1 MIDATRQAQRK
12 LGRLVG
18 NDMSHKYSYIISQDD
33 LINAYTQM
41 RDELGY
47 PLMVDSKYRRA
58 IVYNKKGLE
67 KKIRETIDKC
77 IIDNIMLLDRMVV
90 EDIVTQLNGITQS
103 ANGKIIMGKTSVSN
117 NTINLFSNALVKGLV
132 NGVGKIID
140 DITNIEERK

>member
-1 MIDATRQAQRK
+1 MNAMNK
-12 LGRLVG
+12 HLGNISRAVG
-18 NDMSHKYSYIISQDD
+18 NDVTNKYSYIISSDD
-33 LINAYTQM
+33 LTNAYVKM
-41 RDELGY
+41 KDELGY
-47 PLMVDSKYRRA
+47 PLMMDSKYRRA

-67 KKIRETIDKC
+67 KKIRETIDEC

-117 NTINLFSNALVKGLV
+117 NTMNLFSNALVKGLV

-140 DITNIEERK
+140 DITDIKEE

>member
-1 MIDATRQAQRK
+1 MNAMNK
-12 LGRLVG
+12 HLGNISRAVG
-18 NDMSHKYSYIISQDD
+18 HDVTNKYSYIISSDN
-33 LINAYTQM
+33 LTNAYVKM
-41 RDELGY
+41 KDELGY
-47 PLMVDSKYRRA
+47 PLMIDSKYRRA

-117 NTINLFSNALVKGLV
+117 NTMNLFSNALVKGLV

-140 DITNIEERK
+140 DITDIKEE

>member
-1 MIDATRQAQRK
+1 MNAMNK
-12 LGRLVG
+12 HLGNISRAVG
-18 NDMSHKYSYIISQDD
+18 HDVTNKYSYVVNSND
-33 LINAYTQM
+33 LTNAYVKM
-41 RDELGY
+41 KDELGY
-47 PLMVDSKYRRA
+47 PLMIDSKYRRA

-67 KKIRETIDKC
+67 KKIRETIDNC

-117 NTINLFSNALVKGLV
+117 NTMNLFSNALVKGLV

-140 DITNIEERK
+140 DITNIEEERK

>member
-1 MIDATRQAQRK
+1 MNAMNK
-12 LGRLVG
+12 HLGNISRAVG
-18 NDMSHKYSYIISQDD
+18 HDVTNKYSYIISSDD
-33 LINAYTQM
+33 LTNAYVKM
-41 RDELGY
+41 KDELGY
-47 PLMVDSKYRRA
+47 QLMIDSKYRRA

-67 KKIRETIDKC
+67 KKIRETIDNC

-117 NTINLFSNALVKGLV
+117 NTMNLFSNALVKGLV

-140 DITNIEERK
+140 DITDIKEE

>member
-1 MIDATRQAQRK
+1 MNAMNK
-12 LGRLVG
+12 HLGNISRAVG
-18 NDMSHKYSYIISQDD
+18 HDVTNKYSYIISSDD
-33 LINAYTQM
+33 LTNAYVKM
-41 RDELGY
+41 KDELGY
-47 PLMVDSKYRRA
+47 PLMIDSKYRRA

-67 KKIRETIDKC
+67 KKIRETIDNC

-140 DITNIEERK
+140 DITNIEEERK

>member
-1 MIDATRQAQRK
+1 MNAMNK
-12 LGRLVG
+12 HLGNISRAVG
-18 NDMSHKYSYIISQDD
+18 HDVTNKYSYIISSDD
-33 LINAYTQM
+33 LTNAYVKM
-41 RDELGY
+41 KDELGY
-47 PLMVDSKYRRA
+47 PLMIDSKYRRA

-67 KKIRETIDKC
+67 KKIRETIDNC

-117 NTINLFSNALVKGLV
+117 NTMDLFSNALVKGLV

-140 DITNIEERK
+140 DITDIKEE